1 MNGKEHRSDR
11 ASVGNCTQ
19 MNPSTLL
26 ADMREISAYNIY
38 RYSREQRDKILHGL
52 TPNPHSSSHEKS
64 TANRVLISTLTIGVI
79 G

>member
-1 MNGKEHRSDR
+1 MNGKEHRSGR

-26 ADMREISAYNIY
+26 ADLREISPYN
-38 RYSREQRDKILHGL
+38 EQRDKILHGL

-64 TANRVLISTLTIGVI
+64 TANRVLIST
-79 G
+79 